1 MNVGQSLDG
10 ILNKEVILMNTEEIM
25 RKLQDIF
32 IDVFNDKDIYI
43 TEKTNAEDIE
53 AWDSLKNISILA
65 AVQDEFSVS
74 FEIDEIVA
82 MKNVGDIINAILGKL

>member
-1 MNVGQSLDG
+1 
-10 ILNKEVILMNTEEIM
+10 MNTEEIM

-32 IDVFNDKDIYI
+32 IDVFNDKDIII

-53 AWDSLKNISILA
+53 TWDSLKNISILA

-82 MKNVGDIINAILGKL
+82 MKNVGDIINAIMGKL